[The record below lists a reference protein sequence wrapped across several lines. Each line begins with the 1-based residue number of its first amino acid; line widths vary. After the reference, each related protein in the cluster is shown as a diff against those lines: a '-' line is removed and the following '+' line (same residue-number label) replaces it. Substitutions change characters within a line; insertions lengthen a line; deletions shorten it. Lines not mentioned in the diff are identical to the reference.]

1 MAENDWN
8 RSVIEE
14 FRANAGKVASFEG
27 RTLLLLH
34 TTGARSG
41 QPRVNPLVYQAVEGG
56 YAVFASK
63 AGAPSNPHWYHNLL
77 AHPQATIEV
86 GTDMIDVTARVAEP
100 AERDEIWTRQKRLFP
115 NFADYEQKTDR
126 TIPVVILDPSA

>member
-8 RSVIEE
+8 RGVIEE

-63 AGAPSNPHWYHNLL
+63 AGAPNNPHWYHNLL
-77 AHPQATIEV
+77 AHPRATIEV
-86 GTDMIDVTARVAEP
+86 GTDTIDVTARVAES
-100 AERDEIWTRQKRLFP
+100 AERDEIWTRQKQLFP